1 MRASDDS
8 ILDGGEFDGETLSA
22 IFGVSLKLPS
32 SSTPGVTRVY
42 RDTGS
47 YKEHKN
53 RLLRVFSYR
62 GDRGDHD
69 EPVRSSSSRSSHPG

>member
-62 GDRGDHD
+62 GDHD